1 MDLTLPFIGNFI
13 VRWSLGVLP
22 AGGGVLDVASCVGDG
37 ESTFFAGSSAMSSTA
52 GWKPPDAGF
61 FKLNVDAAGCFKL
74 EVAEAKAILKGLKLS
89 RRRFEPLLAESDAL
103 NVINLCVEVISGRRN
118 REQLESGF
126 DGYFPLLVAN
136 TVQNGEDDR
145 PTMGQ
150 VVQILEGVSEVSIPP
165 MPRFL
170 QRLAEIPPEVVLHQ
184 EASSTPD
191 SWA

>member
-1 MDLTLPFIGNFI
+1 MQLWILLMADGSITL
-13 VRWSLGVLP
+13 
-22 AGGGVLDVASCVGDG
+22 
-37 ESTFFAGSSAMSSTA
+37 
-52 GWKPPDAGF
+52 
-61 FKLNVDAAGCFKL
+61 AAALSVQGCFKV

-136 TVQNGEDDR
+136 TVQNGEDVIGLLDDR
-145 PTMGQ
+145 LE
-150 VVQILEGVSEVSIPP
+150 VQILEGVSEVSIPP